1 MKENERERDTGAER
15 NDCPVCD
22 KPFARRD
29 ALKRHL
35 LGIHGPEYVEP
46 DPRARLRLRKRVD
59 QAILRGKKLLKNP
72 VEITAPEAGKV
83 RVRSIEPGAPSKD
96 EDEEEMEAEGEE
108 EESKVPE
115 AKARGPKEGPAAVPT
130 AVPARKDRPRKM
142 KGRAKAKAE
151 PEVVDGESIAE
162 PEEGPGYPAFE
173 PGDLLRF
180 DGADFKVTKDGRL
193 QWLVF
198 PSKPGPRLDE
208 GDRFYAGDRLYE
220 IRRHTF
226 HNLGILPYLQAD
238 EVHEDA
244 EDAEEPGE
252 EEGGDEDHEEPR
264 KKGLLGLSLGVL

>member
-59 QAILRGKKLLKNP
+59 QAVLKGKRLLKNP

-83 RVRSIEPGAPSKD
+83 RVRSIEPGAPSKAD
-96 EDEEEMEAEGEE
+96 DEEMEAEGEE
-108 EESKVPE
+108 EESEVPE
-115 AKARGPKEGPAAVPT
+115 AKVRGPKEGPAAVPT
-130 AVPARKDRPRKM
+130 AVPARKDRGRK
-142 KGRAKAKAE
+142 AKAKR
-151 PEVVDGESIAE
+151 EVRDDEESLAE
-162 PEEGPGYPAFE
+162 PEEGPSYPVFG
-173 PGDLLRF
+173 PGDLLRY
-180 DGADFKVTKDGRL
+180 DGADYKVMKDGSLR
-193 QWLVF
+193 WVVF

-226 HNLGILPYLQAD
+226 HNLGILPYLHAD

-252 EEGGDEDHEEPR
+252 VEGEDGDEEDHDEPG
-264 KKGLLGLSLGVL
+264 KGGLLGLGWMGM